1 MTTPY
6 DKSNQFGR
14 DGYDAYG
21 YDENGFD
28 RDGYDAE
35 GYDQYGF
42 NQYGRDR
49 AGRDRDGYYLDGYND
64 AGFDAD
70 GYDRAGFNRY
80 GYDRTGHDRTG
91 QRAPARPAEPT
102 ARDSAIGLLGGT
114 AVTLTASGIVTALVV
129 WLLRYMTTRTPE
141 QVWDQLDSDPP
152 LLPSPGTAALC
163 AAGLALLAITIYV
176 VMTVYTPGGA
186 ALFRLLVFLIGAC
199 LVIAMGNGNAAPTW
213 IASLLIVAA
222 GGAAISQLVPSIG
235 PRIPAPS
242 ALSRKEP

>member
-1 MTTPY
+1 MSTPY
-6 DKSNQFGR
+6 DKSNPFGR

-21 YDENGFD
+21 FDENGLD

-35 GYDQYGF
+35 GYDQFGF

-49 AGRDRDGYYLDGYND
+49 AGRDRDGFYLDGYND

-91 QRAPARPAEPT
+91 QRAPARPVEPS
-102 ARDSAIGLLGGT
+102 ARDGVIGLLGGT
-114 AVTLTASGIVTALVV
+114 VVTLAATSIVTALVV
-129 WLLRYMTTRTPE
+129 WLLRYMSARTPAA
-141 QVWDQLDSDPP
+141 VWDQFDSGPP
-152 LLPSPGTAALC
+152 LLPSPSTAALC
-163 AAGLALLAITIYV
+163 ATGLAVLAIAGYV

-199 LVIAMGNGNAAPTW
+199 LVIAMGNSHTAPTW

-222 GGAAISQLVPSIG
+222 AGAAISQLVPSIG
-235 PRIPAPS
+235 PRIPTTS
-242 ALSRKEP
+242 TLDRKEL